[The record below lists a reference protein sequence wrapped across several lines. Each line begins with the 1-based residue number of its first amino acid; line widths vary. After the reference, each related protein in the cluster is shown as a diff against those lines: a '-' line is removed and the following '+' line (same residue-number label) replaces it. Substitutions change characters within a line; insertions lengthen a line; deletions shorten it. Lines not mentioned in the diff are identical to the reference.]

1 MARKTLTDLAVKAL
15 KPAADGKPYD
25 VKDSEI
31 RGLRVRVMG
40 SGQRTFVL
48 LGRYPSSPH
57 PTRRALG
64 AYGDLTLEAA
74 WDKAREW
81 HKLIRKGVD
90 PQAEEDRQRQ
100 AEQRR
105 RRNTFGAVA
114 EDFIREKL
122 PNERKGK
129 EVERDIRREFHS
141 LWPRPITELTRRDIR
156 DIIEAKK
163 RAAPAQARNLL
174 GIAKRLLSWAVDQD
188 RYGLDASPADTLKPN
203 SVIGEKVSGERILD
217 DAELFALW
225 RAAKRTPY
233 PHGPVYQLLTLTAL
247 RLNEAADASWAEFDF
262 AKQLWTIPAPRMK
275 GKKGKARPH
284 AVPLADDMLAIFETL
299 PRFKAGEYLF
309 STTFGKSP
317 VWMSN
322 KVKKRIDRRMLRTLR
337 ALARRRG
344 DDSAKIRL
352 AGWTNH
358 DIRRTVRSNL
368 SALRIPEEAREAVL
382 AHVRPGIK
390 GIYDLYTYLDEKRE
404 ALELWAARLRTIVD
418 PTPAPTNVVALRG

>member
-1 MARKTLTDLAVKAL
+1 MSRKTLTDLAVKAL

-25 VKDSEI
+25 VKDTEV

-74 WDKAREW
+74 RDKAREW
-81 HKLIRKGVD
+81 RKLIRKGVD

-100 AEQRR
+100 AEKRR
-105 RRNTFGAVA
+105 RHNTFGAVA

-129 EVERDIRREFHS
+129 EVERDIRREFLS
-141 LWPRPITELTRRDIR
+141 LWPRPITELTRSDIR

-163 RAAPAQARNLL
+163 RTAPAQARNLL

-188 RYGLDASPADTLKPN
+188 RYGLDTSPADTLKPN
-203 SVIGEKVSGERILD
+203 SVVGEKVSGERILD

-233 PHGPVYQLLTLTAL
+233 PHGQVYQLLVLTAL
-247 RLNEAADASWAEFDF
+247 RLNEVADASRPEFDF
-262 AKQLWTIPAPRMK
+262 AKRLWTIPAARMK
-275 GKKGKARPH
+275 GKKGKAKPH
-284 AVPLADDMLAIFETL
+284 AVPLTDDMLAIFETL
-299 PRFKAGEYLF
+299 PRFKAGEYWF

-317 VWMSN
+317 VWMSD

-337 ALARRRG
+337 AMARCRG
-344 DDSAKIRL
+344 DDPAKIRL
-352 AGWTNH
+352 ARWTNH
-358 DIRRTVRSNL
+358 DIRRTVRSNF
-368 SALRIPEEAREAVL
+368 SALRVPEEAREAVL

-390 GIYDLYTYLDEKRE
+390 GVYDLYTYLEKSAKPLSYGPR
-404 ALELWAARLRTIVD
+404 D
-418 PTPAPTNVVALRG
+418 